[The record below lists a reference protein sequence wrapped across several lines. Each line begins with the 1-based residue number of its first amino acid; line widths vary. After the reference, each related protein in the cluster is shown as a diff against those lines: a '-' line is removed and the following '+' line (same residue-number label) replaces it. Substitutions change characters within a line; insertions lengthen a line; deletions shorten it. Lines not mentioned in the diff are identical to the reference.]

1 MAITYSSPNQK
12 LVTIKHCDFP
22 SGDNNYGILT
32 RKVANIGINTLKK
45 HPTAFLLFTDLCL
58 NKDGYYFALS
68 PTAIKDRLGLS
79 HEQYKRA
86 VRILIECNYLIKNE
100 SKKNHYIFYTIPQTN
115 VDDTAEDNE
124 GVTMESVAIHQN
136 DAQTSNIWSVENT
149 SIIEQIHTDD
159 KGENIPMI
167 EQIHTDDKGENIYRN
182 ITYNTNNNTYNSTL
196 YSTEEI
202 KEMTKSQDEED
213 TERLIC
219 TLKTLGLI
227 VKHCPTG
234 YIVKEVEDDKWF
246 PISVYEYLLETEE
259 QYENEE
265 LPINNC

>member
-1 MAITYSSPNQK
+1 MAITYSSPKQK

-86 VRILIECNYLIKNE
+86 VRILTECNYLIKDE

-124 GVTMESVAIHQN
+124 GVTIESVTIHQN
-136 DAQTSNIWSVENT
+136 DNQTNNTESVKNT

-159 KGENIPMI
+159 KGEN
-167 EQIHTDDKGENIYRN
+167 TYRN
-182 ITYNTNNNTYNSTL
+182 ITYNTNNNILNSTL
-196 YSTEEI
+196 YSTEKA
-202 KEMTKSQDEED
+202 KEMIKSQDEKD
-213 TERLIC
+213 TEKLIGILEDSGF
-219 TLKTLGLI
+219 T
-227 VKHCPTG
+227 VKYSSTG
-234 YIVKEVEDDKWF
+234 YIFKDECCDSWL
-246 PISVYEYLLETEE
+246 PISKYEYLLEEI
-259 QYENEE
+259 ENDDD
-265 LPINNC
+265 LPF